1 MHFSETTQIQKIKDA
16 SPAGLT
22 TIDSAVVD
30 MASFEGVCFLVNS
43 ESIDVGGVQSLQ
55 IRQGPAEDLAD
66 AADVAGGCLEVQDH
80 AGGQAFWLDIRQPR
94 ERYLKLRILRSSQNS
109 AWGPIWAFRYGRG
122 VKVVNDVPGVL
133 AGKAL

>member
-30 MASFEGVCFLVNS
+30 MAGFEGVCFLVNS

-55 IRQGPAEDLAD
+55 IRQGAAEDLAD
-66 AADVAGGCLEVQDH
+66 AVNVAGACLDVPAH
-80 AGGQAFWLDIRQPR
+80 AGGQAFWLNIRHPR
-94 ERYLKLRILRSSQNS
+94 ERFLNLRILRSSQNS

-122 VKVVNDVPGVL
+122 INVINHVPGVI